1 MHGVKI
7 CTRITIP
14 MVRNFRMNKDAY
26 KILKLKFLKSWF
38 KRICSSQV
46 CGLAEGFT
54 IWGYKQCKKCYWPTF
69 SQYTICNIE
78 KSHEALF
85 YLCQSIENFLTF
97 YRLKFF
103 LKRDNLGAKHECQG
117 YKMSSCKIWKVPSC
131 KAVIIVLWKAFT
143 MGHKNSS
150 FTDGKQHKQQLP
162 WETRLLEHSS
172 YHENKHFC
180 ALSYTSFIASFSVVG
195 MVTQPF

>member
-1 MHGVKI
+1 MKHFFTFANLLKI
-7 CTRITIP
+7 
-14 MVRNFRMNKDAY
+14 FS
-26 KILKLKFLKSWF
+26 L
-38 KRICSSQV
+38 
-46 CGLAEGFT
+46 FT
-54 IWGYKQCKKCYWPTF
+54 V
-69 SQYTICNIE
+69 SN
-78 KSHEALF
+78 
-85 YLCQSIENFLTF
+85 
-97 YRLKFF
+97 FF
-103 LKRDNLGAKHECQG
+103 LKKDNLGAKHECQG